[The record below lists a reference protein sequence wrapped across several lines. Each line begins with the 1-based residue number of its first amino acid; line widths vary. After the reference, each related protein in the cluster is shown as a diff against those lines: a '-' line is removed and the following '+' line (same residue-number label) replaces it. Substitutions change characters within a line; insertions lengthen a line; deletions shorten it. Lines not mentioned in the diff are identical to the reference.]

1 MTKEQLIA
9 QLEGAKTLTSV
20 VSIDTVVALIQQLD
34 DAKAKV
40 SDSFISEEFAQRIST
55 KIEQALDY
63 NSRDFVDTDTAEF
76 SLGYDCKTIELDSVE
91 INTYEIMKHVDAIL
105 FEFTNEDDEDEVDEE
120 ESRQLDHE
128 EGRLLAD
135 FTE

>member
-40 SDSFISEEFAQRIST
+40 NDSFISEEFAQRIST

-105 FEFTNEDDEDEVDEE
+105 FEFTNEEDEEDEE
-120 ESRQLDHE
+120 PE
-128 EGRLLAD
+128 EGTLTD
-135 FTE
+135 ITE

>member
-20 VSIDTVVALIQQLD
+20 VSIDTVVALIQQLEE
-34 DAKAKV
+34 AKPKV
-40 SDSFISEEFAQRIST
+40 NDSFINEELAQRIST
-55 KIEQALDY
+55 KIEQSLDY

-105 FEFTNEDDEDEVDEE
+105 FEFTNEEDDDEEDP
-120 ESRQLDHE
+120 SWTS
-128 EGRLLAD
+128 AD
-135 FTE
+135 GGSPSAHIAAE